1 MSWNPAYIV
10 LIILSTVISYIT
22 ALKMGK
28 ISEKEDRKPY
38 LYMSLILNLGL
49 LFVFKYYNF
58 FSDSTV
64 SIFQYLNLP
73 VYLPTFDL
81 LLPVGI
87 SFYTFQAL
95 SYTID
100 VYRGVKEPEKHFGI
114 YALYVSFFPQLVA
127 GPIERSTHLLPQFRE
142 KYKFD
147 YDKTVS
153 GLRLILWGF
162 FLKLAIADN
171 VAPVVNA
178 IYNNVYE
185 YTGIP
190 LILATILFAYQIFC
204 DFAGYSYIAIGSAR
218 ILGFDLMDNFKSP
231 YMSKSFSEFW
241 KRWHI
246 SLSTWFRD
254 YLYIPL
260 GGNRVSKLRHSLNL
274 FIVFLVSGLWHGANW
289 TFIIWGSIHGAYLVI
304 ENTIRQL
311 LAGKELK
318 SNILLDILKVM
329 TVFSFVSFA
338 WIFFRA
344 NNISDALYVCTHLF
358 TDIFSTSVPQ
368 LAEDLSNI
376 GLGTYSSLKI
386 VSAILILEFIHISQ
400 NIKENNPI
408 KFKILSNT
416 YLRWSIYY
424 FIIFWV
430 LINGAFQSS
439 EFIYFQF

>member
-1 MSWNPAYIV
+1 
-10 LIILSTVISYIT
+10 
-22 ALKMGK
+22 MGK
-28 ISEKEDRKPY
+28 ISEKVDRKPY
-38 LYMSLILNLGL
+38 LYLSLFLNLGL
-49 LFVFKYYNF
+49 LFIFKYYNF
-58 FSDSTV
+58 FSDST
-64 SIFQYLNLP
+64 IPLLQYLNLP
-73 VYLPTFDL
+73 TFLPRFDL

-100 VYRGVKEPEKHFGI
+100 VYRGVKESEKHFGI

-127 GPIERSTHLLPQFRE
+127 GPIERSTHLLPQFKKE
-142 KYKFD
+142 YTFN

-162 FLKLAIADN
+162 FLKLVIADN

-178 IYNNVYE
+178 IYNNVHG

-190 LILATILFAYQIFC
+190 LIMATIFFAYQIFC

-241 KRWHI
+241 RRWHI

-274 FIVFLVSGLWHGANW
+274 FIVFLISGLWHGANW

-304 ENTIRQL
+304 ENTIRQIL
-311 LAGKELK
+311 NGKEFK
-318 SNILLDILKVM
+318 SNILLDILK
-329 TVFSFVSFA
+329 TLIIFSFVCFA

-344 NNISDALYVCTHLF
+344 NSISDALYVCSNLF
-358 TDIFSTSVPQ
+358 TAIFSTS
-368 LAEDLSNI
+368 LSDLKVTLYYA
-376 GLGTYSSLKI
+376 GLTLPLLLKI
-386 VSAILILEFIHISQ
+386 IISIGILEFVHLVQYMKLDNYGIFN
-400 NIKENNPI
+400 NI
-408 KFKILSNT
+408 
-416 YLRWSIYY
+416 YLRWLVYY
-424 FIIFWV
+424 FLVFWILLV
-430 LINGAFQSS
+430 GAFQSS

>member
-1 MSWNPAYIV
+1 M
-10 LIILSTVISYIT
+10 
-22 ALKMGK
+22 
-28 ISEKEDRKPY
+28 
-38 LYMSLILNLGL
+38 
-49 LFVFKYYNF
+49 
-58 FSDSTV
+58 
-64 SIFQYLNLP
+64 
-73 VYLPTFDL
+73 YLPTFDL

-100 VYRGVKEPEKHFGI
+100 VYRSTKEPEKHFGI

-142 KYKFD
+142 KYKFN
-147 YDKTVS
+147 YGKTVS

-171 VAPVVNA
+171 VAPIVNA
-178 IYNNVYE
+178 IYNNVHD
-185 YTGIP
+185 YTGAP
-190 LILATILFAYQIFC
+190 LIIATIFFAYQIFC

-231 YMSKSFSEFW
+231 YMSRSFSEFW
-241 KRWHI
+241 RRWHI

-289 TFIIWGSIHGAYLVI
+289 TFIIWGGIHGAYLVV
-304 ENTIRQL
+304 ENTIMQL
-311 LAGKELK
+311 LNGKELK
-318 SNILLDILKVM
+318 SNIFLDILKVM
-329 TVFSFVSFA
+329 VVFSFVSFA

-344 NNISDALYVCTHLF
+344 NDISDALYVCTHLF
-358 TDIFSTSVPQ
+358 TGIFSTPASEV
-368 LAEDLSNI
+368 LEKFYS
-376 GLGTYSSLKI
+376 LGFGAYLFLKI
-386 VSAILILEFIHISQ
+386 VGSIAILEFVHLMQITRFGKC
-400 NIKENNPI
+400 NALK
-408 KFKILSNT
+408 T
-416 YLRWSIYY
+416 YARWPIYY
-424 FIIFWV
+424 FLIFWI
-430 LINGAFQSS
+430 LLNGAFQSN